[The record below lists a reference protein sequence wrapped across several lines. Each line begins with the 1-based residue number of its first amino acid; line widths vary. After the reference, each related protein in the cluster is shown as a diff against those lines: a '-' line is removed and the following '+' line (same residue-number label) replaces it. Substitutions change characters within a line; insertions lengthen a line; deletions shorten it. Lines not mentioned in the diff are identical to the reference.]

1 MLVLVMSK
9 HYASFEL
16 PHFSISMS
24 FSMKNSNEML
34 QNLAKKI
41 FLGYF
46 RYITELDSQVSSKN
60 MTNFIAFHWNYSLSK
75 PHKIVMCVVSIF
87 SSSIMLLEYLV
98 NDELWIMDLHD
109 QV

>member
-1 MLVLVMSK
+1 MSK

-34 QNLAKKI
+34 QNLAKK
-41 FLGYF
+41 FFVGYF

-60 MTNFIAFHWNYSLSK
+60 MTKFIAFHWNYSLSK
-75 PHKIVMCVVSIF
+75 PHEIVMCVVSIF
-87 SSSIMLLEYLV
+87 SSSIMLLEYFV
-98 NDELWIMDLHD
+98 NDEDMDYGST
-109 QV
+109 